1 LKPLD
6 KPRDWFE
13 QDFFPEDDADRV
25 ADLDE
30 KARSETRWAREMRLR
45 HALIDDTRDVGC
57 VVWDETAAPAAEALL
72 PAMCDWLVARY
83 PTKYVREADSSGVL
97 LPELDGWATGPLERI
112 KGIEAL
118 KTCAKLVQEDLC
130 LVKEETLEEAW
141 DAVDE
146 SFAFDDDDDDDD
158 DESRKLATRHTFRA
172 GVVCFSFDPQKR
184 HGKTLA
190 GLHRPVPGY
199 EEKMRHAVSRVF
211 SGLTPEKPLW
221 RANWALQ
228 NNEQIVST
236 ALEWHPSNVKI
247 GGVAQRARFAKE
259 AKESSKKA
267 SSTSDVFDDTPR
279 DDDTHDEVSSAS
291 HPHSDDSTFADA
303 KHVGYM
309 DPLSAL
315 PKDPASAGTGM
326 RLRVEYETVTRLPGP
341 RSISRWILFTV
352 RTHMDALE
360 KLDDETC
367 SALLIGIEACDREE
381 LEYKSLGNA
390 LMRANVTAYLSGRR
404 GSTLT
409 PETPTLK
416 SPRQTNNAVAGKS
429 PSSKCPMSNVVLK
442 ETLEEKNEATP
453 PEANA
458 AAEKTRETDKT
469 GSAPSRVADEPSSKE
484 KETEKEKETPE
495 PLFFESGRG
504 SVASRLN
511 IDPWP
516 SSAWGVAKASAPPAS
531 WYFENSASRREA
543 ETVFRRGWH
552 FCGRAEQAPATAP
565 GSYFTVNVGGSIG
578 ASIVVVRGED
588 KKLRAF
594 HNVCRHRAMEVAPD
608 PAAAIDEAAKD
619 AGGPAGL
626 FRGLNKKRKKKNA
639 KASSTATA
647 FFGSGARDEND
658 AKGHTEGFETVACD
672 GGVLR
677 DACMTCPYHGWT
689 YDLTGALTK
698 VPRLTGTERFD
709 LSKNGLREIA
719 VQVYGP
725 FVWCAFLPSSFR
737 EGDVLEKTSPSSV
750 DSAPPVA
757 EWLGDGAAFL
767 KRCGSIPANGPGG
780 NLRFVTKRMYR
791 VNCNWKVFVDNYL
804 DGGYHVPVAH
814 PALAAGVDMR
824 TYETRVEGNTVT
836 QTVRAAA
843 VAGKDAKEAEA
854 TKKTSAAKKH
864 RNQNRRLGGDAS
876 ATYAYVYPNFMVNR
890 YGPWMDTNLVT
901 PTSATTCTV
910 TFEYFLEPAF
920 VNDAAFVEES
930 LAASHVV
937 QMEDIELCEKVQ
949 RGMRSPGYEPG
960 RYVALEKGM
969 YHFHRKVW
977 EDLTDDA
984 E

>member
-1 LKPLD
+1 
-6 KPRDWFE
+6 
-13 QDFFPEDDADRV
+13 
-25 ADLDE
+25 
-30 KARSETRWAREMRLR
+30 M
-45 HALIDDTRDVGC
+45 
-57 VVWDETAAPAAEALL
+57 
-72 PAMCDWLVARY
+72 
-83 PTKYVREADSSGVL
+83 
-97 LPELDGWATGPLERI
+97 
-112 KGIEAL
+112 
-118 KTCAKLVQEDLC
+118 QEDLC

-146 SFAFDDDDDDDD
+146 SFAFGDDDDDDLSDD
-158 DESRKLATRHTFRA
+158 ASFSQERTQTTRHAFRA
-172 GVVCFSFDPQKR
+172 GVVCFSFDPRKR

-199 EEKMRHAVSRVF
+199 EAKMRHAVSRVF

-228 NNEQIVST
+228 NNAEIVST

-259 AKESSKKA
+259 ASS
-267 SSTSDVFDDTPR
+267 D
-279 DDDTHDEVSSAS
+279 S
-291 HPHSDDSTFADA
+291 HPQNDSTTFADA

-315 PKDPASAGTGM
+315 PSDPGSAGRDM

-341 RSISRWILFTV
+341 RNVSRWILFTV

-367 SALLIGIEACDREE
+367 SALLRGIEACDREE
-381 LEYKSLGNA
+381 LEYKSLGNDA
-390 LMRANVTAYLSGRR
+390 MRENVTAYLAGRR
-404 GSTLT
+404 ATTETPRSTLT
-409 PETPTLK
+409 
-416 SPRQTNNAVAGKS
+416 SRQTNNAVSGKS
-429 PSSKCPMSNVVLK
+429 SASKCPMSNVVLN
-442 ETLEEKNEATP
+442 ETLEETLEATP

-458 AAEKTRETDKT
+458 AAEKTKETGT
-469 GSAPSRVADEPSSKE
+469 GSAPSRVDDEPSSKDEEEE
-484 KETEKEKETPE
+484 KEKEKETPE

-504 SVASRLN
+504 SVASRLG

-516 SSAWGVAKASAPPAS
+516 SSAWGVAKASAPPGS
-531 WYFENSASRREA
+531 WYSEDSAARREA

-552 FCGRAEQAPATAP
+552 FCGRADQAPEEAP
-565 GSYFTVNVGGSIG
+565 GSYFTANVGGSG

-608 PAAAIDEAAKD
+608 PAAAAAEAAAAD
-619 AGGPAGL
+619 AGPAGL
-626 FRGLNKKRKKKNA
+626 FRGLNKKRKKKNT
-639 KASSTATA
+639 K
-647 FFGSGARDEND
+647 ARDDD
-658 AKGHTEGFETVACD
+658 AGGHTEGFETVACD

-709 LSKNGLREIA
+709 PRENGLREIA
-719 VQVYGP
+719 VEVYGP

-737 EGDVLEKTSPSSV
+737 NDVVEKTSPSFV
-750 DSAPPVA
+750 DENSAPPVA
-757 EWLGDGAAFL
+757 EWLGDGGAFL
-767 KRCGSIPANGPGG
+767 KRCGSIPGNDPG
-780 NLRFVTKRMYR
+780 NLRFVTKRVYR

-836 QTVRAAA
+836 QTVLAAA
-843 VAGKDAKEAEA
+843 AAGKDANGAEA
-854 TKKTSAAKKH
+854 TRTSAAKKH
-864 RNQNRRLGGDAS
+864 RNRPNRLGGDAS

-920 VNDAAFVEES
+920 ATDAAFVRES

-977 EDLTDDA
+977 EDMTDDA